1 MKCLICGKEG
11 SYLCD
16 ECKSKVDLQAF
27 CFDVFHNTNGIRDNV
42 ECNLLEVI
50 ESIVSSIESPE
61 KELMIIKTFSFK
73 PKYKLTCG
81 YSVRDLFDD
90 NCKKIID
97 NKNISENDK
106 QLIKCIKLSRSFF
119 NKEYD
124 LSYEIASELFE
135 QDLSDECLLTL
146 VDYYT
151 LIRQYDKA
159 IELANKV
166 DDECVNYY
174 LDDCKLRQSGKKRA
188 YIPAAKE
195 DKEKYISFINSIG
208 ITIEKPAKKRE
219 SEAMKEEDY
228 PEVEFL
234 DDMNFDSFVAYD
246 LETTGLSSKR
256 ACITEIGAIKVINGK
271 IIDSK
276 KYKFQELVHPYA
288 RITHV
293 EKDAEEKTGITTE
306 MIMNARSIKD
316 VFNDFADFIEDYP
329 LVGYNNKTFDSVRL
343 RRAGRYAHRIITNK
357 QFDLL
362 PIAKRVLRGKH
373 AKLDDIAKEYKIV
386 NPNAHR
392 AYADALTTAKIFMMI
407 KKSTTKEGK

>member
-16 ECKSKVDLQAF
+16 ECKSKVDLQTF

-50 ESIVSSIESPE
+50 ENIVSNIKSPE
-61 KELMIIKTFSFK
+61 KELMLIKTFSYK
-73 PKYKLTCG
+73 PKYRLTCG
-81 YSVRDLFDD
+81 YSVRDLLD
-90 NCKKIID
+90 NNYEKIID
-97 NKNISENDK
+97 NNNISESDK
-106 QLIKCIKLSRSFF
+106 QIIKCIKLSRSFF

-124 LSYEIASELFE
+124 LSYEIANELYE
-135 QDLSDECLLTL
+135 QDLSNECLLTL

-159 IELANKV
+159 IELTSRVN
-166 DDECVNYY
+166 DDCVNFY
-174 LDDCKLRQSGKKRA
+174 LDDCKSRQSGKKRA
-188 YIPAAKE
+188 YLPATKE
-195 DKEKYISFINSIG
+195 DKEKYIYFINSIG
-208 ITIEKPAKKRE
+208 ITIEKHVKKRG

-293 EKDAEEKTGITTE
+293 EKDAEKVTGITTE
-306 MIMNARSIKD
+306 MIKNARSIKE

-343 RRAGRYAHRIITNK
+343 RRAGRYAHRVITNK

-362 PIAKRVLRGKH
+362 PVAKRILRGGY
-373 AKLDDIAKEYKIV
+373 AKLSDIAKEYNIV

-392 AYADALTTAKIFMMI
+392 AYADALTTAKVFMMI
-407 KKSTTKEGK
+407 KNDKLN